1 MIRHDEAY
9 VAGFVEAFAM
19 FHANAY
25 AEQKEHYWRKA
36 RGNSYCSNP
45 FRFLMNGEQA
55 DDA

>member
-9 VAGFVEAFAM
+9 AAGLVEAFAM
-19 FHANAY
+19 FHEHAY
-25 AEQKEHYWRKA
+25 VEQKERYSRKA
-36 RGNSYCSNP
+36 RGGPYCSNP